1 MPTMPTVLLINFLS
15 SLEPELIEELCTP
28 NIGDRKRLKYKTLSQ
43 RSVFQRPS
51 GNINHPDNFDVLRRC
66 SSSASLTL

>member
-1 MPTMPTVLLINFLS
+1 M
-15 SLEPELIEELCTP
+15 IEELCTP

-51 GNINHPDNFDVLRRC
+51 GNINHPDNFDVLRRFRFLV
-66 SSSASLTL
+66 SFNH